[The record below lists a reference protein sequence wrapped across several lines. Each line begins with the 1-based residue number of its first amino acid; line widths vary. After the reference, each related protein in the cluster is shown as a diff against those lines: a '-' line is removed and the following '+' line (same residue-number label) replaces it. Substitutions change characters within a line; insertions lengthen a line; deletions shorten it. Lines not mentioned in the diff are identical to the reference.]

1 MFVFKEIFMKKIKKF
16 RKNLEDSGASSNL
29 KSRGKKKKKSLR
41 NDIGF
46 DEKKPKKYYYEE
58 E

>member
-1 MFVFKEIFMKKIKKF
+1 MKKIKKF